1 MIHITVNGEQM
12 QWASSK
18 HLQELIDALEL
29 TGKRIA
35 VEVNQEV
42 IPQSQHSNTHLSSDD
57 RIEIVTAIGGG

>member
-1 MIHITVNGEQM
+1 MIHITVNGESM

-18 HLQELIDALEL
+18 HLQDLIDALEL

-35 VEVNQEV
+35 IEVNQEV
-42 IPQSQHSNTHLSSDD
+42 IPQSQHTITHLGNND